1 MIDRCMI
8 EYLTEYMQ
16 DLCDDC
22 KCEHRYDMRYRVGY
36 IDALDDVH
44 TAVKEYIEQEEQ
56 EEL

>member
-16 DLCDDC
+16 DLCNDC
-22 KCEHRYDMRYRVGY
+22 KCEHRYNMRYRIGY
-36 IDALDDVH
+36 IDALNDVR
-44 TAVKEYIEQEEQ
+44 TAIKEYIEQEEL